1 MVTVENKLKRI
12 KNKMGFTEL
21 AIIVVL
27 AIIVFFGGKKIAE
40 LARSAGRASAEF
52 KKGKLEA
59 EKEVKDLMKDNEGK
73 K

>member
-1 MVTVENKLKRI
+1 
-12 KNKMGFTEL
+12 MGFTEL

-27 AIIVFFGGKKIAE
+27 AVVVFFGGKKLAE
-40 LARSAGRASAEF
+40 LSRSAGRASAEF

-59 EKEVKDLMKDNEGK
+59 EKELKDMMKDGSSNEGK